1 MHEFAIMRSNFKVN
15 QHTLLQ
21 VCPLQNYDVLLDMA
35 KNPKKKL
42 SEPNDSPKIIMLSG
56 AAQSKAPSLGFVPLK
71 AEILAK
77 SKAAVNK
84 IGK

>member
-1 MHEFAIMRSNFKVN
+1 
-15 QHTLLQ
+15 
-21 VCPLQNYDVLLDMA
+21 MA